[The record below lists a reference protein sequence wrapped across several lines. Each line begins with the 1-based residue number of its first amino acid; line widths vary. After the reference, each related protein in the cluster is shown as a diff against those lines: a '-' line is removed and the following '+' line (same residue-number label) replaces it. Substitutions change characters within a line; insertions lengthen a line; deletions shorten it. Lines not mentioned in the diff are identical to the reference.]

1 MKPTPMSETARLSSN
16 VLNFLGSDDVFR
28 TAWIVKMFNMMAVWV
43 DKLLKIQLTMY
54 VDRKSFM
61 SKMDGRCSNPSQID
75 SFMIAFRP

>member
-16 VLNFLGSDDVFR
+16 VLNVLGSDDVFR

-43 DKLLKIQLTMY
+43 DKLLKIQFAMY

-61 SKMDGRCSNPSQID
+61 SKMDGLYLNPSQID
-75 SFMIAFRP
+75 SFMMVFGP